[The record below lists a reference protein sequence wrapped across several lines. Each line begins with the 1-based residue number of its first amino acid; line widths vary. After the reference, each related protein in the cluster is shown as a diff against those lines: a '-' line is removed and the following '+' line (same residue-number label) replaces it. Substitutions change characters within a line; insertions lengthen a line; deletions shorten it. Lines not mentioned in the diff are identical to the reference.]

1 MDKNILGAFRL
12 YVTNAVLGG
21 FLAESVATTDRVAEY
36 SIYVEGVDIIKVI
49 ILIVVVSQMLMQ
61 LKMIKIVAHHS

>member
-1 MDKNILGAFRL
+1 M
-12 YVTNAVLGG
+12 TNAVLGG